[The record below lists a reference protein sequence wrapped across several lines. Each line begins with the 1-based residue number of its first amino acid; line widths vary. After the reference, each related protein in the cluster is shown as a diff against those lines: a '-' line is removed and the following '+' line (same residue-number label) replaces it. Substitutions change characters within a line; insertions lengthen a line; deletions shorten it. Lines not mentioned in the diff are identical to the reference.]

1 MPTHALTNLIIVLL
15 HVVAG
20 PRRHRRHGHCGG
32 RCHRRQV
39 VAPADPPPP
48 SATPHRRV
56 LERPPSPSPD
66 RPLLSDPDTH
76 QRGRQGGSRAVHGWD
91 CPNRVAPVHD
101 PSSSSHQGKEEGG
114 EEDEDDNC
122 QISVVTSPV
131 GPPVIHRI
139 ARISIGPRGRPQGP
153 LALWAATTPPG
164 SPTPT
169 LATPGPPL
177 VLPSSEAGPSGSG
190 SPSAL
195 PQSEA
200 GPSGSGS
207 PPALLSPCRN

>member
-1 MPTHALTNLIIVLL
+1 V
-15 HVVAG
+15 
-20 PRRHRRHGHCGG
+20 
-32 RCHRRQV
+32 
-39 VAPADPPPP
+39 PP
-48 SATPHRRV
+48 SPGGCPCRSTTAFGHATPASV
-56 LERPPSPSPD
+56 GAPPSPSPD

-114 EEDEDDNC
+114 EEDEDDSC

-131 GPPVIHRI
+131 GPPVIHRT

-153 LALWAATTPPG
+153 LALRAATTPPG